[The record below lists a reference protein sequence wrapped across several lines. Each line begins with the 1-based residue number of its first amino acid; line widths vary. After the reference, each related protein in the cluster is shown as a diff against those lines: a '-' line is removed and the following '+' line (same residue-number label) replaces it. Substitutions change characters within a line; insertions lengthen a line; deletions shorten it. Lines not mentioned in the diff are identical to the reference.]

1 MEGSS
6 TVVLSKLQE
15 ILAFG
20 LYFLTL
26 YCTEHYVHNVRVML
40 DEGWVRN
47 GYRYQA
53 VSGLAELIVLFLPN
67 FGKH

>member
-1 MEGSS
+1 
-6 TVVLSKLQE
+6 
-15 ILAFG
+15 
-20 LYFLTL
+20 
-26 YCTEHYVHNVRVML
+26 ML

-67 FGKH
+67 YGKH